1 MLTKVIPLRKDGGGE
16 MLYTQDRMRAAVIML
31 YVWRQHK
38 LRLENGELNQLCNA
52 LCLPKRNK
60 EEFLGYWAEFSQD
73 VAILNKK

>member
-16 MLYTQDRMRAAVIML
+16 MLYTQDRMKAAVIML

-38 LRLENGELNQLCNA
+38 LRLDNGELNQLCNM
-52 LCLPKRNK
+52 LCLPKRDK